1 VRRGDEFITIPRRR
15 VRALLFR
22 LALDLQPVA
31 REHLALLLWANVD
44 TAAAHRDLSHLLTHL
59 RDALPD
65 HDCLQSEADYV
76 CLRRDC
82 VWSDTATV
90 LELFH
95 GRHQPGVDIDSPFPE
110 THPTTH
116 ETLLQA
122 ASLYAGPLMDGFF
135 LDDGCEFEEWLT
147 VERAIWERRFRK
159 IFELL
164 EKSALTQDDIAAQ
177 MHLLRFAADQGE
189 LDVDDG
195 Q

>member
-1 VRRGDEFITIPRRR
+1 
-15 VRALLFR
+15 
-22 LALDLQPVA
+22 
-31 REHLALLLWANVD
+31 
-44 TAAAHRDLSHLLTHL
+44 
-59 RDALPD
+59 
-65 HDCLQSEADYV
+65 
-76 CLRRDC
+76 
-82 VWSDTATV
+82 
-90 LELFH
+90 
-95 GRHQPGVDIDSPFPE
+95 
-110 THPTTH
+110 
-116 ETLLQA
+116 LLQA

-177 MHLLRFAADQGE
+177 MQLLRFAADQGE